1 MFMLWWLM
9 NIINSRIMKYIFN
22 QYFIST
28 ELSTTKVNL
37 NLVPD
42 VLENN
47 LIIGLMIL
55 MLAQAFSYRLRLQQD
70 QN

>member
-1 MFMLWWLM
+1 
-9 NIINSRIMKYIFN
+9 MKYIFN

-28 ELSTTKVNL
+28 ELSTIKVNL